1 MEGGSRHS
9 TRPYRVTHHDR
20 IQDCHNPWGHR
31 MGNNGHVPWAMAW
44 GKGQYIC
51 PHSETAS
58 APGYGGQLDLT
69 PEGTGEHRDGLTR
82 GLAPLP
88 RLVH

>member
-20 IQDCHNPWGHR
+20 IQDCHNPWGHG

-44 GKGQYIC
+44 G
-51 PHSETAS
+51 
-58 APGYGGQLDLT
+58 
-69 PEGTGEHRDGLTR
+69 
-82 GLAPLP
+82 
-88 RLVH
+88 